1 MLNNAFCPLIE
12 KSRMPL
18 DKDGHAEP
26 FLTYVSRAFD
36 CLSDDLLIAK
46 LNDYGA
52 DKESFGFLFSYL
64 KNREQRIQ
72 LTHHIVN
79 LVRLFLVFR
88 KHSFRALFCFIKAL

>member
-36 CLSDDLLIAK
+36 CMSDDLLIAK
-46 LNDYGA
+46 LNADGA
-52 DKESFGFLFSYL
+52 DKD
-64 KNREQRIQ
+64 
-72 LTHHIVN
+72 
-79 LVRLFLVFR
+79 
-88 KHSFRALFCFIKAL
+88 